1 MIHGGIRYLEN
12 AFKNLDY
19 GQYELVKEALSERA
33 HMLKAAPYMNKP
45 LPIMIP
51 MVRREG
57 RGRGG
62 GFVYYLLL
70 LLDCC
75 LK

>member
-51 MVRREG
+51 MVRRASSTT
-57 RGRGG
+57 
-62 GFVYYLLL
+62 YYS
-70 LLDCC
+70 CSIVA
-75 LK
+75 